1 LVSHLTG
8 LFETVLMITHT
19 PVDDGVIEVW
29 HALLVK
35 VPNAVPN
42 DADLEA
48 ARGFNESSRLAF
60 LQDFEVWGNKQAALN
75 IMQIPTDGPF
85 HKARIWYKQ
94 FYHPRSEAKRII
106 APVEGVHVV
115 PGTPGWPLDRVS

>member
-1 LVSHLTG
+1 M
-8 LFETVLMITHT
+8 LF
-19 PVDDGVIEVW
+19 
-29 HALLVK
+29 
-35 VPNAVPN
+35 
-42 DADLEA
+42 
-48 ARGFNESSRLAF
+48 RS
-60 LQDFEVWGNKQAALN
+60 
-75 IMQIPTDGPF
+75 MQIPTDGPF